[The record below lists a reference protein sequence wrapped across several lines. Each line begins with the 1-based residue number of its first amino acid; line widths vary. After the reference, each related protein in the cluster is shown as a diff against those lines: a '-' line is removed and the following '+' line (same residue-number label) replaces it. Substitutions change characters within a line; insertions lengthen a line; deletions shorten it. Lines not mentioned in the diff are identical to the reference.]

1 MANDINDTEVE
12 NAKKLNEALK
22 REREKEPK
30 DKIHYKIFRVEKD
43 EKTGKENKITMTKF
57 WAKNDDEAQEELRK
71 YKKVA
76 NKEYTYYYGT
86 TGYYVGNT
94 LDDKGNVRKYD
105 SFEEMMEADHE
116 KESFFSKI
124 WDSISLEASCLWSKI
139 KDFWWYGAK
148 DLIFWL
154 KTKHNRNES
163 WSLDCH
169 LLDDIIFNLPLL
181 IKNKNGVPT
190 KFCCKARAE
199 LNKNDPSF
207 DLEKSFEKNPSSDE
221 KEMELAEKLWNEELE
236 KGLLYA
242 KLYQFYS
249 DYGITED
256 EEFEKKWKS
265 TIPYKPGTYND
276 IDYIKLVELEDK
288 YWNSLWNW
296 IKENGRNLWD

>member
-1 MANDINDTEVE
+1 MSHGEE
-12 NAKKLNEALK
+12 NEMKKISDALRRD
-22 REREKEPK
+22 RENEPK
-30 DKIHYKIFRVEKD
+30 DKVHYKIFKIEKD
-43 EKTGKENKITMTKF
+43 EKTGEEKKTTMTKF
-57 WAKNDDEAQEELRK
+57 WAKNDDEALAELEKYRK
-71 YKKVA
+71 DA
-76 NKEYTYYYGT
+76 GDQDAYYYST

-94 LDDKGNVRKYD
+94 LDDDGNIRKYD
-105 SFEEMMEADHE
+105 SFEEMMEADNE

-199 LNKNDPSF
+199 LNKNDPAF

-276 IDYIKLVELEDK
+276 IDYVKLVELEDK